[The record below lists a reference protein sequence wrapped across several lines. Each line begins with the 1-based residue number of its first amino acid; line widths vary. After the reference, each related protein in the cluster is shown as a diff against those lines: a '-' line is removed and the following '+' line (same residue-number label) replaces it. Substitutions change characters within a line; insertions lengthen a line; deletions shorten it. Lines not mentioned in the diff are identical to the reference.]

1 MLDGKNRFKL
11 PETIKELVERVNRPS
26 SRLEFRILSFIAS
39 DMLDIF
45 NSTSSMD
52 AARVQDLIELMDI
65 TDLFFRKRL
74 IEVLLKAITSQLLIH
89 NELWAGI
96 NAIKQK
102 YGHHPEIGAVLSAQ
116 FENIF
121 NKMFSF
127 ADNSFSPNSI
137 IKILQECHL
146 YLQLSIEANS
156 QLSFLTPI
164 EETKFYPV
172 LKNLKEHP
180 DIDLRYHAT
189 IILQA
194 LFYLQCNK
202 SPSENLSSSHAKMT
216 AQFNFGNRTFTRN
229 RETVLTLNEEAKKNV
244 AASFASAGFNEHFVE
259 TQLPQVNL
267 RINKD
272 KKEKYHHK
280 YNEQFF
286 YETCHFMDILMPQIQ
301 EFFSS
306 DFLSR
311 PPQTIKHTQSLFE
324 QHYLLHLALSKIEE
338 NNNYLSLVTHI
349 CRSNAFDPGVRCK
362 AMFALFQSKHPFS
375 TECLSLTAQYFSD
388 KNTLKCQKNS

>member
-45 NSTSSMD
+45 NSTTSMD

-156 QLSFLTPI
+156 QLSFLRPI

-172 LKNLKEHP
+172 LK
-180 DIDLRYHAT
+180 I
-189 IILQA
+189 
-194 LFYLQCNK
+194 
-202 SPSENLSSSHAKMT
+202 
-216 AQFNFGNRTFTRN
+216 
-229 RETVLTLNEEAKKNV
+229 
-244 AASFASAGFNEHFVE
+244 
-259 TQLPQVNL
+259 
-267 RINKD
+267 
-272 KKEKYHHK
+272 
-280 YNEQFF
+280 
-286 YETCHFMDILMPQIQ
+286 
-301 EFFSS
+301 
-306 DFLSR
+306 
-311 PPQTIKHTQSLFE
+311 
-324 QHYLLHLALSKIEE
+324 
-338 NNNYLSLVTHI
+338 
-349 CRSNAFDPGVRCK
+349 
-362 AMFALFQSKHPFS
+362 
-375 TECLSLTAQYFSD
+375 
-388 KNTLKCQKNS
+388 

>member
-1 MLDGKNRFKL
+1 
-11 PETIKELVERVNRPS
+11 
-26 SRLEFRILSFIAS
+26 
-39 DMLDIF
+39 
-45 NSTSSMD
+45 
-52 AARVQDLIELMDI
+52 
-65 TDLFFRKRL
+65 
-74 IEVLLKAITSQLLIH
+74 
-89 NELWAGI
+89 
-96 NAIKQK
+96 
-102 YGHHPEIGAVLSAQ
+102 
-116 FENIF
+116 
-121 NKMFSF
+121 
-127 ADNSFSPNSI
+127 
-137 IKILQECHL
+137 
-146 YLQLSIEANS
+146 
-156 QLSFLTPI
+156 
-164 EETKFYPV
+164 
-172 LKNLKEHP
+172 
-180 DIDLRYHAT
+180 
-189 IILQA
+189 
-194 LFYLQCNK
+194 
-202 SPSENLSSSHAKMT
+202 MT

-388 KNTLKCQKNS
+388 KNTLKCQKELLISKVFFALKNNVIDEESVKLFQSKLIAKAHPDTLIAVITFLSKCKTYAFNNPGLDNIISNVRENLSKKNKEKLPDTEFQVNYYPPQDIPKDEPYYPSLLRTALVSKSVQNFIEYALKEESEEEVVQNLEQSAGPREWFIENKTTAAQQDSYIAPRL